1 MTTLRIW
8 SAWRGGR
15 VRKVIAAAAV
25 VALGAVALA
34 NMGLGEPAVKSV
46 QLETVAE
53 REIRPSVF
61 AAGRI
66 VHGNQVRL
74 SSEVIGTVKEVHVV
88 EGQTVEA
95 GELVL
100 AIDDAAYAA
109 EVMRR
114 QAAVRL
120 QQIDMERK
128 RLAIDSVQRQHNRHR
143 RLFDRSMLDEHAFEA
158 TANRLRGAQID
169 LDSARELLAQAQAA
183 LAQASEQLDKT
194 QVRAPLPGVV
204 TSLDIEVGETAIA
217 STTNVPGSTL
227 MVIADPSSL
236 LVEVYVDEA
245 DVSDVHVGQAAE
257 VVAAAQSGEPMSGTV
272 AFIANTA
279 KLRPD
284 GRGLSFRARIRL
296 AADTPS
302 VRALRPGMSCR
313 AEVFLGDGGAVPAV
327 PIRAIVSEDDLV
339 ARTVRHFVYVF
350 AQQDADDGAGV
361 VRKVPVTLGR
371 SDDDF
376 QEVLAGAESGD
387 RIVVGSGRVLR
398 QLEDGEAVASVASV
412 ESALEDPLG
421 PLSAS

>member
-1 MTTLRIW
+1 MKTLR
-8 SAWRGGR
+8 SFPAWRGR
-15 VRKVIAAAAV
+15 RMPRKAIAAAV
-25 VALGAVALA
+25 VVVLGAVALA
-34 NMGLGEPAVKSV
+34 NMGLGEPALRAV
-46 QLETVAE
+46 QVETLAK

-74 SSEVIGTVKEVHVV
+74 SSEVIGKVKEVHVV
-88 EGQTVEA
+88 EGQTVES

-100 AIDDAAYAA
+100 AIDDDAYAA

-114 QAAVRL
+114 QATVRL

-128 RLAIDSVQRQHNRHR
+128 RLAIDSVQRQHDRHR
-143 RLFDRSMLDEHAFEA
+143 RLFERGVLDEHAFEA
-158 TANRLRGAQID
+158 TGHRLRSAQID
-169 LDSARELLAQAQAA
+169 LDSAREVLAQAQAA

-227 MVIADPSSL
+227 MVIADPGSL

-245 DVSDVHVGQAAE
+245 DVSDIHVGQAAE
-257 VVAAAQSGEPMSGTV
+257 VVAAARSGEPMSGTV

-279 KLRPD
+279 KFRPD
-284 GRGLSFRARIRL
+284 RRSLSFRARIRL
-296 AADTPS
+296 AADTLS
-302 VRALRPGMSCR
+302 MRALRPGMSCR
-313 AEVFLGDGGAVPAV
+313 AEVFLSVGGAVPAV
-327 PIRAIVSEDDLV
+327 PIRAIVSQDDLI
-339 ARTVRHFVYVF
+339 AGTVRHFVYVF
-350 AQQDADDGAGV
+350 APHDAGAGTGV
-361 VRKVPVTLGR
+361 VRKAPVTLGR

-376 QEVLAGAESGD
+376 QEVLAGAAGGD

-398 QLEDGEAVASVASV
+398 QLVDGETVQDAVQTQ
-412 ESALEDPLG
+412 LG
-421 PLSAS
+421 PSLAS